1 MERNITMHKLFS
13 FCFGF
18 GLLGAIASTWVA
30 PRVIS
35 ILFTPPVSFGTNC
48 EPAAAWATDKLI
60 SSQIAGAVVGMVLA
74 LAWLAVRKVKSPAK
88 KDAPSTAAKPVV

>member
-1 MERNITMHKLFS
+1 MYKMLS

-18 GLLGAIASTWVA
+18 GLIGAVASTWIA

-35 ILFTPPVSFGTNC
+35 LLFTPPVSFGTNC

-60 SSQIAGAVVGMVLA
+60 SSQIAGALTGAILA
-74 LAWLAVRKVKSPAK
+74 LVWIAFRKVKSTGK
-88 KDAPSTAAKPVV
+88 KDEIQAVAKPVV

>member
-1 MERNITMHKLFS
+1 MHKLLS

-18 GLLGAIASTWVA
+18 GFLGAIASTWVA

-35 ILFTPPVSFGTNC
+35 ILFTPPVTFGTNC

-60 SSQIAGAVVGMVLA
+60 SSQIGGAGIGVVLA
-74 LAWLAVRKVKSPAK
+74 LTWLAFRKIKSSGKNETTSPE
-88 KDAPSTAAKPVV
+88 AKPVV

>member
-1 MERNITMHKLFS
+1 MHKLLS

-18 GLLGAIASTWVA
+18 GLIGAIASTWIA

-60 SSQIAGAVVGMVLA
+60 SAQIGGAAIGMVLA
-74 LAWLAVRKVKSPAK
+74 LTWLAFRKVKTSSKKEIETAK
-88 KDAPSTAAKPVV
+88 AKPVV

>member
-1 MERNITMHKLFS
+1 MHKILS

-18 GLLGAIASTWVA
+18 GLIGAVASTWVA

-60 SSQIAGAVVGMVLA
+60 SAQIGGATIGMFLA
-74 LAWLAVRKVKSPAK
+74 LVWLAMRKIKGSAK
-88 KDAPSTAAKPVV
+88 RDQQPSSAKTVV

>member
-1 MERNITMHKLFS
+1 MHKILS

-18 GLLGAIASTWVA
+18 GLIGAIGSTWIA

-35 ILFTPPVSFGTNC
+35 LLFTPPVSFGTNC

-60 SSQIAGAVVGMVLA
+60 SSQIAGAVFGVVLA
-74 LAWLAVRKVKSPAK
+74 LAWLAFRKVKSSAK
-88 KDAPSTAAKPVV
+88 KDLDAAATKSAV

>member
-1 MERNITMHKLFS
+1 MHKIMS

-18 GLLGAIASTWVA
+18 GLLGAIASTWIA

-60 SSQIAGAVVGMVLA
+60 SSQIAGATIGAILA
-74 LAWLAVRKVKSPAK
+74 LVWIAIRKVKSSSK
-88 KDAPSTAAKPVV
+88 KDLDTVVAKPAS